1 VPYRLKHY
9 ADLLANPFNSIDF
22 NWDLEHEI
30 DARVKEHGTDG
41 RLVHNT
47 NGQVLHATLTEK
59 LLTLLLAKLV
69 NFVPEGGIWMNTQR
83 PEWNDANNALVGKG
97 LSVVTLC
104 YLRRTIVFCKEL
116 LEQSD
121 LSSVQISAE
130 IQKLYAQIFETLNK
144 FQGMLVGSFSDEQ
157 RRAMMDAL
165 GEAGSDSRW
174 NYYSQGLSGET
185 AELPIS
191 ELVTFLDLAQ
201 QYVEHSLHACISIM
215 VRLLWVIWLKC
226 WKGRLPCSPQ
236 AC

>member
-1 VPYRLKHY
+1 MPYRLKHY
-9 ADLLANPFNSIDF
+9 EDLLANPFNSIDF
-22 NWDLEHEI
+22 HWDLEHEI

-69 NFVPEGGIWMNTQR
+69 NFVPEGGISMNTQR

-121 LSSVQISAE
+121 LSSVQISVE
-130 IQKLYAQIFETLNK
+130 IQKLYAQIFQILNK
-144 FQGMLVGSFSDEQ
+144 FQGTLAGSFSDAQ

-174 NYYSQGLSGET
+174 NYYSHGLSGEK
-185 AELPIS
+185 AQLPICRAGCFS
-191 ELVTFLDLAQ
+191 RSGATV
-201 QYVEHSLHACISIM
+201 C
-215 VRLLWVIWLKC
+215 
-226 WKGRLPCSPQ
+226 
-236 AC
+236 